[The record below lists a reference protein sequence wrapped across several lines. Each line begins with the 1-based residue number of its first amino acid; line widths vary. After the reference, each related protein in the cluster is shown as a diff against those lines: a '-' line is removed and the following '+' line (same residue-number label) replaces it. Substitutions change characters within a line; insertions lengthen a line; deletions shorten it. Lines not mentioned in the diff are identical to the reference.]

1 MRYCLVNSRCSFLLF
16 LMFISA
22 SVFPSILCARSDKDE
37 YDYMEDLEDDI
48 TLYWTVDRDEITFQ
62 ISAPTTGWIGFGFA
76 ESGTMVNA
84 DVIMMGVKSNR
95 EYVLDGYASRN
106 GIPSRDSEQNVEIL
120 DWREDDGRTTITFMR
135 ELETYD
141 VDDTDIEEGLLR
153 VIWAYGENDIDDKL
167 SFQDYHKGNSG
178 SMRLELIPPDD
189 DDDDRRSEGDDDD
202 DRRNEDDDD
211 DDRRNEDD
219 DDDDED
225 RKRNR
230 NKNRNNN
237 RSRYEDDDDDDDDED
252 DRKRNR
258 EKNRDR
264 QSRRNRERDR
274 DDDDDEREEYEESP
288 TGKGDEYLDWEDT
301 VYLEWIYDEETISF
315 KLTAPTKGWM
325 GFGISRTKD
334 MTRSDIIIIGVA
346 DGQGYTIDAHSS
358 KNGVP
363 EIDKNQDVKLMT
375 AYQNST
381 HTSISFQRP
390 KKTSDDIE
398 ITKGYHNVIWA
409 YGENDLYA
417 LPSGKDYH
425 GRKNRG
431 STRIEFIRNILDWDK
446 KLEQSDDSSYSE
458 RSHRG
463 RDDKYADHKSQLF
476 RLNLPLHETLDK
488 EKGVVLQWAYDKTH
502 IIWKL
507 SVPTLGWI
515 GLGLSDRDSMVDAD
529 IIMMG
534 VKDDGRP
541 YVLDAHALANEVP
554 KRDQSQQI
562 VLLQATQNDS
572 HTTMIIARA
581 RNTRDIDDKPIENRE
596 IYVLWASSRFDLDD
610 EPTKADYH
618 FREKGYKKLNFI
630 RPIPEEE
637 LVELEPPE
645 EDEDIDR
652 DDDDDDDDNFDDR
665 NRQVNS
671 PKRRSSPR
679 TSTPDRDSDSRKP
692 TSVYLD
698 ENERVL
704 LRWNHDGDSI
714 VLAIAA
720 PTQGWV
726 GIGFSPDG
734 TMRNADMIITGVK
747 RSKPYAQDTHAT
759 ENGPPIVDDTQ
770 DVQILHGI
778 ENSTYTAI
786 AFKRAHD
793 TFDSDDYIIQGGSIN
808 VIWAFGD
815 DDLDDEPDSS
825 FYHSSDRGSKKVVL
839 RPNAPVPE
847 SEENDIDDEEAD
859 RNQDDNRSSNGSD
872 APKSSSEYLDHDET
886 IKLEWSLKDESII
899 FKLSAPTTGWI
910 GLGFSRTRTM
920 KDADLIIVGVAR
932 DGEPYVFDTFADE
945 NGVPEEDRYQD
956 VKILRSSESRGE
968 TVIVFQREIDTMDS
982 YDNKIPEG
990 RLNVLWAYG
999 DDDIGSDIR
1008 SSDHHGRNRGIKV
1021 MSFIPGENDDF
1032 IKDVEPTRTSI
1043 TTTTNRAVVPTPVTF
1058 NEDTTAEPQSNDSD
1072 DPIRVFLDD
1081 DETFELVWTIEDGNI
1096 ILQVKAP
1103 TLGWIGIAI
1112 SEDERTTGRDFMI
1125 GGTDDGEAYVYDTFD
1140 NAGIQTLDKIQDV
1153 SLMVSFE
1160 RGDATTVVFK
1170 RSLDTRDD
1178 DDQPVREGKMYI
1190 VWAYG
1195 TKDMVQEDIA
1205 TFDYAKIGSKQ
1216 LVLIPGTEDE
1226 EPRDISELERIAF
1239 ATTSFPEDEDEFTES
1254 SWREETTT
1262 PELTTTTEAPPKFD
1276 ESPVIYLDNSKE
1288 VELQWVIEREVAAFK
1303 VVAPTIGWIGVGLSF
1318 DGTMKSA
1325 DMIIAGIDD
1334 ERQYIYD
1341 THSDINGVP
1350 DVDDH
1355 FQDAELIE
1363 AYEVEDKTTII
1374 FKRKLNTRDLDD
1386 NKIRAGEVN
1395 IIWAYGKRDIQ
1406 DKPKRTDY
1414 HSNNRGSK
1422 ILELI
1427 PLIEETTLSTTTTRI
1442 ARTRTTTEQ
1451 TTTPF
1456 DPSVSQLVT
1465 LDDAGEVTF
1474 LWYLEGRTLVIQIEA
1489 PTLGWVG
1496 FGFSSDGRKPG
1507 SDFII
1512 GGVNGAEEYL
1522 FDSHMDESG
1531 IPILDESQD
1540 PFLLIVSENQ
1550 THTTL
1555 VVEKSLVSRDISDAS
1570 IKEQM
1575 NIIWAYGEKDISS
1588 LSEYKSPTRE
1598 GMKTIVLLPGYKDPT
1613 EGRRT
1618 TVATT
1623 TEEPYDDVTTA
1634 IPEIEEEEQPKPR
1647 PQPTVI
1653 FFDEA
1658 ETAVMRWIVDD
1669 AITSQI
1675 IVPQTDWLGIGFV
1688 SRKSIDK
1695 VDFIVAGVSY
1705 VYDCHIVG
1713 NSVQLDKS
1721 QNVELIVSNTL
1732 NGKTTIVIK
1741 RLLQTND
1748 EHDVDIMPGTTD
1760 VLWVLGSGD
1769 MSDGFDASKINLK
1782 MIESIKVKLVPGED
1796 IEDEETTT
1804 PKPRATEP
1812 ITTVPETTLA
1822 ETTEPTVP
1830 TTTTSPTEDTTKAKH
1845 RTTVITTTEEP
1856 YDDVTTAVLD
1866 IEEEEQPKARS
1877 QPTVIFFDEAETAL
1891 MRWIV
1896 DDAITSQIIVP
1907 QTDWIGIGFVS
1918 RKSIDRADFIVAG
1931 VSYVY
1936 DCHIVGN
1943 SVQLDKSQN
1952 VELIVSNTLN
1962 GKTTIVIKRP
1972 LQTKDE
1978 HDVDIMPGTTD
1989 VLWVLGSGDMSDG
2002 FDASKINLKMMES
2015 IKVKLVPGEDIEEET
2030 TPQPRVSEPIT
2041 TVSETT
2047 LAETTESTFPTTT
2060 TSPTEDTTK
2069 TVGQV
2074 IIPPT
2079 SQATVQYTDTVDIV
2093 ITDVPTEKP
2102 TPTHFVNTAPWTEES
2117 LQDTTN
2123 SVEQDED
2130 SDATLVFL
2138 NEDVSL
2144 QWSINGNN
2152 IVMQVV
2158 APTLGWV
2165 GIGFSKDGTMTG
2177 ADMMIGGIDNGS
2189 QYVYDTF
2196 AEVNGVPKVDAF
2208 EDVVLLVAYENSTH
2222 TTLVFSRSLNT
2233 EDPEDAIIKGGMTNV
2248 IWAFGK
2254 NDMTDIPRRT
2264 DYHFENKGSKLIKL
2278 YPDQIEH
2285 VDSKKEIKTGRSE
2298 STIQAA
2304 NTLESTQQLFRLK
2317 PVPPKSVS
2325 LDNGTVHLQW
2335 SADEN
2340 EIIMQVVA
2348 PTLGWVGF
2356 GFSMD
2361 ESMKGA
2367 DLILAGIIAGE
2378 TEYIY
2383 DTHADE
2389 NGIPEIDKHQ
2399 DGILLVAYENA
2410 THTTIAVKRN
2420 LTAYDTEDISIKEG
2434 EMYVIWA
2441 YSDHDLTKVPTL
2453 PDYKFKRSGSK
2464 AVELCPKSEHDDSNT
2479 TANSADGTLVTQTA
2493 KMHGKIII
2501 LPRGLLRPPSS
2512 PSTQLPSY
2520 ANISSLEIN
2529 KTSVETKNVTQIP
2542 NIKSVDRGL
2551 NNSTASGQYR
2561 AISSTPASHGTF
2573 NSTPTI
2579 HKMQSL
2585 NIDTTTTNTKENSS
2599 ISQSYVKQKQN
2610 VFTKVFELP
2619 NMMWLDK
2626 NRTVSL
2632 KWITDKKNLILQMS
2646 APTTGWI
2653 GIGFS
2658 SYGTMAK
2665 SDMVV
2670 TGVSKNKVYAM
2681 DTNARRNGVPR
2692 LDESQDVNALFFSQ
2706 NETHTTVMIQRKT
2719 NTGDRSDTV
2728 ITDGDMHVIWAYGNS
2743 DIKNSPRK
2751 SHYHGKNKGS
2761 MTINFLVDPKSGSSI
2776 DYKGFVALSAAVALA
2791 VILYSKVKR

>member
-652 DDDDDDDDNFDDR
+652 DDDDDDDDDNFDDR
-665 NRQVNS
+665 NRQVDS

-734 TMRNADMIITGVK
+734 TMKNADMIITGVK

-859 RNQDDNRSSNGSD
+859 RNQDDNRSSNGRD
-872 APKSSSEYLDHDET
+872 DPKSSSEYLDHDET
-886 IKLEWSLKDESII
+886 VKLEWSLKDESII

-1032 IKDVEPTRTSI
+1032 IEDVEPTRTSI
-1043 TTTTNRAVVPTPVTF
+1043 TTTTNRAVEPTPVTF

-1072 DPIRVFLDD
+1072 DPIRVFLDS
-1081 DETFELVWTIEDGNI
+1081 DETFELLWTIEDENI

-1112 SEDERTTGRDFMI
+1112 SEDEQRTGGDFMI
-1125 GGTDDGEAYVYDTFD
+1125 GGTDGGEAYVYDTYD

-1262 PELTTTTEAPPKFD
+1262 PEPTTTTEAPPNFD
-1276 ESPVIYLDNSKE
+1276 ESPVIYLDNGKE

-1634 IPEIEEEEQPKPR
+1634 IPDIEEEEQPKTR

-1658 ETAVMRWIVDD
+1658 ETAV
-1669 AITSQI
+1669 
-1675 IVPQTDWLGIGFV
+1675 
-1688 SRKSIDK
+1688 
-1695 VDFIVAGVSY
+1695 
-1705 VYDCHIVG
+1705 
-1713 NSVQLDKS
+1713 
-1721 QNVELIVSNTL
+1721 
-1732 NGKTTIVIK
+1732 
-1741 RLLQTND
+1741 
-1748 EHDVDIMPGTTD
+1748 
-1760 VLWVLGSGD
+1760 
-1769 MSDGFDASKINLK
+1769 
-1782 MIESIKVKLVPGED
+1782 
-1796 IEDEETTT
+1796 
-1804 PKPRATEP
+1804 
-1812 ITTVPETTLA
+1812 
-1822 ETTEPTVP
+1822 
-1830 TTTTSPTEDTTKAKH
+1830 
-1845 RTTVITTTEEP
+1845 
-1856 YDDVTTAVLD
+1856 
-1866 IEEEEQPKARS
+1866 
-1877 QPTVIFFDEAETAL
+1877 

-1943 SVQLDKSQN
+1943 SIQLDKSQN

-1962 GKTTIVIKRP
+1962 GKITIVIKRL

-2002 FDASKINLKMMES
+2002 FDASKINLKMIES
-2015 IKVKLVPGEDIEEET
+2015 IKVKLVPGEDIDEET

-2047 LAETTESTFPTTT
+2047 LAETTEPTFPTTT

-2069 TVGQV
+2069 TVRQV

-2102 TPTHFVNTAPWTEES
+2102 TPTQFVNTAPWTEES

-2177 ADMMIGGIDNGS
+2177 ADMMIGGIDSGS

-2367 DLILAGIIAGE
+2367 DLIIAGIIAGE

-2479 TANSADGTLVTQTA
+2479 TANSADGTLFTQTA

-2658 SYGTMAK
+2658 PYGTMAK

>member
-652 DDDDDDDDNFDDR
+652 DDDDDDDDDNFDDR
-665 NRQVNS
+665 NRQVDS

-734 TMRNADMIITGVK
+734 TMKNADMIITGVK

-859 RNQDDNRSSNGSD
+859 RNQDDNRSSNGRD
-872 APKSSSEYLDHDET
+872 DPKSSSEYLDHDET
-886 IKLEWSLKDESII
+886 VKLEWSLKDESII

-1032 IKDVEPTRTSI
+1032 IEDVEPTRTSI
-1043 TTTTNRAVVPTPVTF
+1043 TTTTNRAVEPTPVTF

-1072 DPIRVFLDD
+1072 DPIRVFLDS
-1081 DETFELVWTIEDGNI
+1081 DETFELLWTIEDENI

-1112 SEDERTTGRDFMI
+1112 SEDEQRTGGDFMI
-1125 GGTDDGEAYVYDTFD
+1125 GGTDGGEAYVYDTYD

-1262 PELTTTTEAPPKFD
+1262 PEPTTTTEAPPNFD
-1276 ESPVIYLDNSKE
+1276 ESPVIYLDNGKE

-1634 IPEIEEEEQPKPR
+1634 IPDIEEEEQPKTR

-1796 IEDEETTT
+1796 ID
-1804 PKPRATEP
+1804 
-1812 ITTVPETTLA
+1812 
-1822 ETTEPTVP
+1822 
-1830 TTTTSPTEDTTKAKH
+1830 
-1845 RTTVITTTEEP
+1845 
-1856 YDDVTTAVLD
+1856 
-1866 IEEEEQPKARS
+1866 
-1877 QPTVIFFDEAETAL
+1877 
-1891 MRWIV
+1891 
-1896 DDAITSQIIVP
+1896 
-1907 QTDWIGIGFVS
+1907 
-1918 RKSIDRADFIVAG
+1918 
-1931 VSYVY
+1931 
-1936 DCHIVGN
+1936 
-1943 SVQLDKSQN
+1943 
-1952 VELIVSNTLN
+1952 
-1962 GKTTIVIKRP
+1962 
-1972 LQTKDE
+1972 
-1978 HDVDIMPGTTD
+1978 
-1989 VLWVLGSGDMSDG
+1989 
-2002 FDASKINLKMMES
+2002 
-2015 IKVKLVPGEDIEEET
+2015 EET

-2047 LAETTESTFPTTT
+2047 LAETTEPTFPTTT

-2069 TVGQV
+2069 TVRQV

-2102 TPTHFVNTAPWTEES
+2102 TPTQFVNTAPWTEES

-2177 ADMMIGGIDNGS
+2177 ADMMIGGIDSGS

-2367 DLILAGIIAGE
+2367 DLIIAGIIAGE

-2479 TANSADGTLVTQTA
+2479 TANSADGTLFTQTA

-2658 SYGTMAK
+2658 PYGTMAK